1 MSATNTFLH
10 FHTKDTVIFA
20 LKLDTLLGILDTF
33 PWGGL
38 RAELG
43 LSFFG
48 NWTRDSLQLQS
59 EEVEIDRTVG
69 EPNIVLA
76 VVASRSGFGGVPIGP
91 GNVVQL
97 VIPRLDETCTYG

>member
-33 PWGGL
+33 PRRRL

-43 LSFFG
+43 LSFLG
-48 NWTRDSLQLQS
+48 NWARDSLQLQS
-59 EEVEIDRTVG
+59 EEVKIDGTVG
-69 EPNIVLA
+69 GPNVVLA
-76 VVASRSGFGGVPIGP
+76 VVASGSGFGGVTIGP
-91 GNVVQL
+91 DNVV
-97 VIPRLDETCTYG
+97 